1 MKLAL
6 GITDDGR
13 EAEGNLRVIPGMTE
27 KWVDGKRREKRLS
40 SFSPLLLSCFA
51 LSQKPTRLVPSS
63 VQIRDSSREVEPTCP
78 SPNPP
83 AATQHSNS

>member
-1 MKLAL
+1 MY
-6 GITDDGR
+6 R
-13 EAEGNLRVIPGMTE
+13 EAEENLRMIPGMTE
-27 KWVDGKRREKRLS
+27 KWVDSHKKGKEGS
-40 SFSPLLLSCFA
+40 SPFLLLPPSRFA

-63 VQIRDSSREVEPTCP
+63 LQTRDSSREVEPTCP